1 VPDATTAPPL
11 GFALAQLAGIY
22 ILAENAQ
29 GLVIVDMHAA
39 HERIMYEKLKT
50 ALDAAAIPMQPL
62 LVPVTMNAAALDI
75 ATAEENA
82 GVLQQIGFDIA
93 PGSPATLT
101 IRAVPAMLAEADAR
115 GLATDV
121 LREVR
126 EYGASRVLTERR
138 NELLG
143 TMACHAAVRA
153 NRRLTPM
160 EMNALLRDMEVT
172 ERSGQC
178 NHGRPT
184 WRQVTVT
191 ELDHFFMRGR

>member
-1 VPDATTAPPL
+1 
-11 GFALAQLAGIY
+11 
-22 ILAENAQ
+22 
-29 GLVIVDMHAA
+29 MHAA

-50 ALDAAAIPMQPL
+50 ALDAAEIPMQPL

-75 ATAEENA
+75 ATAEENTA
-82 GVLQQIGFDIA
+82 VLRQIGFDVTPA
-93 PGSPATLT
+93 SPTALT
-101 IRAVPAMLAEADAR
+101 IRAVPAMLADADTR
-115 GLATDV
+115 NLATDV

-153 NRRLTPM
+153 NRRLTVM
-160 EMNALLRDMEVT
+160 EMNALLRDMEAT
-172 ERSGQC
+172 ERSGLC

-184 WRQVTVT
+184 WHQISVT
-191 ELDHFFMRGR
+191 ELDKLFMRGR